1 MGGAR
6 FVEFNCKSGRT
17 NYMKKHHLCLISVAV
32 LTAGCTS
39 YRHPEP
45 VQAKDALRHAM
56 TEQSKAGALTSVPKS
71 VQSELLQLNRPPQA
85 ISMPEPRLRIAAHD
99 VDAVEFFGSLFKGS
113 RYSVAVH
120 PGVAGQISVELKDV
134 TLTEVLAVV
143 GDMYGFDVQRKGNVF
158 HVYPAGL
165 RTETIPVNYLM
176 MSRRGLSRTSV
187 STGGVAS
194 NDSNSSNNNNFDNA
208 NGSTNNNT
216 SNRSSNGGSGSDGNG
231 TRIETDTNSDYWTDL
246 RDTLQILVGS
256 GDGRAVITSPQA
268 GLVTV
273 RAYPKELKAVRE
285 FLSQS
290 ESHLKRQV
298 VLEARIL
305 EVALSE
311 GYEQGV
317 DWSGLTASWDGNKG
331 IPTVAQPIL
340 TAPGSDPAYKLL
352 NGAGSLGTSLVGATN
367 PIFKA
372 IGGGAGF
379 TITDGNFNVA
389 VNLLKTQGDVNTLS
403 SPRVTAT
410 NNQKAV
416 IKVGT
421 DEYYVTNASTTITTT
436 PTGTDKTPNVEL
448 TPFFS
453 GIALDV
459 TPQIDEDGKVLL
471 HIHPSVI
478 DTEEQNKVIDMGTTG
493 GKLQLP
499 LAKSSIRE
507 SDTVVQANNG
517 DIIVIGGLMKTD
529 KQEIVSKVPLLGDIP
544 WVGEAFTNRRE
555 STKKVELVIL
565 LKPTVVEKDTWQNEL
580 QRSSEL
586 LDKWYPPKG

>member
-1 MGGAR
+1 
-6 FVEFNCKSGRT
+6 
-17 NYMKKHHLCLISVAV
+17 MKKHPFCLLPLALAV
-32 LTAGCTS
+32 AGCTT

-45 VQAKDALRHAM
+45 VQAKDALKQAM
-56 TEQSKAGALTSVPKS
+56 SEQSPTAPLTSLPPS
-71 VQSELLQLNRPPQA
+71 VQSELLQLNRPQQPMT
-85 ISMPEPRLRIAAHD
+85 IPEKRMRIAAHD

-120 PGVAGQISVELKDV
+120 PGVAGVISVELKDV
-134 TLTEVLAVV
+134 TLQEALATV

-176 MSRRGLSRTSV
+176 MARRGLSRTSV
-187 STGGVAS
+187 STGGVTA
-194 NDSNSSNNNNFDNA
+194 NDNNNGNNNNFDNGLNNSGNNNSQGNTA
-208 NGSTNNNT
+208 NGDNNT
-216 SNRSSNGGSGSDGNG
+216 NSNG
-231 TRIETDTNSDYWTDL
+231 TRIETDSNNDYWTDL
-246 RDTLQILVGS
+246 RDALQTLIGT
-256 GDGRAVITSPQA
+256 GEGRAVITSPQA

-285 FLSQS
+285 FLDQS
-290 ESHLKRQV
+290 GEHLKRQV

-305 EVALSE
+305 EVSLNE

-317 DWSGLTASWDGNKG
+317 DWSGLSASWDGGKG
-331 IPTVAQPIL
+331 IT
-340 TAPGSDPAYKLL
+340 G
-352 NGAGSLGTSLVGATN
+352 GGSLMDS
-367 PIFKA
+367 PIASTPNQIFRA
-372 IGGGAGF
+372 LGGGAGF
-379 TITDGNFNVA
+379 TISDGNFNVA
-389 VNLLKTQGDVNTLS
+389 VSLLKTQGDVNTLS

-421 DEYYVTNASTTITTT
+421 DEYFVTNASTTTTT
-436 PTGTDKTPNVEL
+436 SGTSAPIVTPNVEL

-459 TPQIDEDGKVLL
+459 TPQIDEQGKVLL

-478 DTEEQNKVIDMGTTG
+478 DTEEQSKTISVGTADP
-493 GKLQLP
+493 LVLP

-529 KQEIVSKVPLLGDIP
+529 RQEIVSKVPLLGDIP

-555 STKKVELVIL
+555 SNRKVELVIL
-565 LKPTVVEKDTWQNEL
+565 LKPTVVEKDTWQKEL

>member
-1 MGGAR
+1 
-6 FVEFNCKSGRT
+6 
-17 NYMKKHHLCLISVAV
+17 MKKHRLCLITVAMMA
-32 LTAGCTS
+32 AGCTT
-39 YRHPEP
+39 YQHPEP
-45 VQAKDALRHAM
+45 TQAKDALKQAM
-56 TEQSKAGALTSVPKS
+56 NDQQKQAAPLTALPKS
-71 VQSELLQLNRPPQA
+71 VQSELLQLNRPQMPVG
-85 ISMPEPRLRIAAHD
+85 MPEKRLRIAAHD
-99 VDAVEFFGSLFKGS
+99 VEAEEFFGSLFKGS

-120 PGVAGQISVELKDV
+120 PGVAGLVSVELKDV
-134 TLTEVLAVV
+134 TLPEVLAVV

-158 HVYPAGL
+158 HIYPAGL

-187 STGGVAS
+187 STGGVTA
-194 NDSNSSNNNNFDNA
+194 NDSNNDSNGSFDNSSNNN
-208 NGSTNNNT
+208 STNN
-216 SNRSSNGGSGSDGNG
+216 SSSNNSSGDSSNG

-246 RDTLQILVGS
+246 RDSLQTLIGS

-268 GLVTV
+268 GLVTI

-285 FLSQS
+285 FLNQS

-298 VLEARIL
+298 VLEARII
-305 EVALSE
+305 EVALNE

-317 DWSGLTASWDGNKG
+317 DWSGLSASWDGNKG
-331 IPTVAQPIL
+331 ITGGGSADTSQLPTTPNQ
-340 TAPGSDPAYKLL
+340 
-352 NGAGSLGTSLVGATN
+352 
-367 PIFKA
+367 IFSA
-372 IGGGAGF
+372 LGGGAGF
-379 TITDGNFNVA
+379 KISDGNFNVA
-389 VNLLKTQGDVNTLS
+389 VNLLKTQGEVNTLS

-421 DEYYVTNASTTITTT
+421 DEYFVTNASTTTVTS
-436 PTGTDKTPNVEL
+436 TGTAEPIVTPNVEL

-459 TPQIDEDGKVLL
+459 TPQIDEEGRVLL

-478 DTEEQNKVIDMGTTG
+478 DTEEQKKIINVGTA
-493 GKLQLP
+493 KPLELP

-555 STKKVELVIL
+555 STKKVELVIM

-586 LDKWYPPKG
+586 LDKWYPAKG

>member
-1 MGGAR
+1 
-6 FVEFNCKSGRT
+6 
-17 NYMKKHHLCLISVAV
+17 MKKHRLCLITVAMMA
-32 LTAGCTS
+32 AGCTT
-39 YRHPEP
+39 YQHPEP
-45 VQAKDALRHAM
+45 TQAKDALKQAM
-56 TEQSKAGALTSVPKS
+56 NDQQKQAAPLTALPKS
-71 VQSELLQLNRPPQA
+71 VQSELLQLNRPQMPVG
-85 ISMPEPRLRIAAHD
+85 MPEKRLRIAAHD
-99 VDAVEFFGSLFKGS
+99 VEAVEFFGSLFKGS

-120 PGVAGQISVELKDV
+120 PGVAGLVSVELKDV
-134 TLTEVLAVV
+134 TLPEVLAVV

-158 HVYPAGL
+158 HIYPAGL

-187 STGGVAS
+187 STGGVTSSENNS
-194 NDSNSSNNNNFDNA
+194 NNSGLNSNSNTEISSSQNGTGISSNSN
-208 NGSTNNNT
+208 TQTT
-216 SNRSSNGGSGSDGNG
+216 SNG
-231 TRIETDTNSDYWTDL
+231 TQIETDTNSDYWTDL
-246 RDTLQILVGS
+246 RDTLQTLIGN

-268 GLVTV
+268 GLVTI

-285 FLSQS
+285 FLTQS

-298 VLEARIL
+298 VLEARIM

-331 IPTVAQPIL
+331 IPKVAQPDL
-340 TAPGSDPAYKLL
+340 MAPNIPESQQTYNLL
-352 NGAGSLGTSLVGATN
+352 KGGGSLGESLVGAVN
-367 PIFKA
+367 PIFNA

-421 DEYYVTNASTTITTT
+421 DEYFVTNATTTITSTT
-436 PTGTDKTPNVEL
+436 TGTERTPNVEL

-459 TPQIDEDGKVLL
+459 TPQIDEEGKVLL

-478 DTEEQNKVIDMGTTG
+478 DTEEQNKTIDLGTTG
-493 GKLQLP
+493 GKMTLP

-555 STKKVELVIL
+555 STKKVELVIM

>member
-1 MGGAR
+1 
-6 FVEFNCKSGRT
+6 
-17 NYMKKHHLCLISVAV
+17 MKKNHLCLISVAV
-32 LTAGCTS
+32 LAAGCTS

-45 VQAKDALRHAM
+45 VQAKDALKHAM
-56 TEQSKAGALTSVPKS
+56 TEQNKVGALATVPKS
-71 VQSELLQLNRPPQA
+71 VQSELLQMNRPPQA
-85 ISMPEPRLRIAAHD
+85 ISMPEQRLRIAAHD
-99 VDAVEFFGSLFKGS
+99 VEAVEFFGSLFKGS

-120 PGVAGQISVELKDV
+120 PGVGGLVSVELKDV
-134 TLTEVLAVV
+134 TLPEVLAVV

-187 STGGVAS
+187 STGGVTANDNNS
-194 NDSNSSNNNNFDNA
+194 NNSSVDNA
-208 NGSTNNNT
+208 NGNSSGSNN
-216 SNRSSNGGSGSDGNG
+216 SSNGSSGSNSSNG

-246 RDTLQILVGS
+246 RTSLEMLIGS

-268 GLVTV
+268 GLVTI

-290 ESHLKRQV
+290 ETHLKRQV

-305 EVALSE
+305 EVALNE

-317 DWSGLTASWDGNKG
+317 DWSGLSASWDGNKG
-331 IPTVAQPIL
+331 ITGGSSLSPTQLPTTPNQIF
-340 TAPGSDPAYKLL
+340 TAL
-352 NGAGSLGTSLVGATN
+352 
-367 PIFKA
+367 
-372 IGGGAGF
+372 GGGAGF
-379 TITDGNFNVA
+379 KISDGNFNVA

-421 DEYYVTNASTTITTT
+421 DEYFVTKASTTITSNSS
-436 PTGTDKTPNVEL
+436 GVSDRTPNVEL

-453 GIALDV
+453 GISLDV
-459 TPQIDEDGKVLL
+459 TPQIDEEGKVLL

-478 DTEEQNKVIDMGTTG
+478 DTEEQNKVIDMGTSG
-493 GKLQLP
+493 GRLELP

-544 WVGEAFTNRRE
+544 WIGEAFTNRRE

-580 QRSSEL
+580 KRSADL

>member
-1 MGGAR
+1 
-6 FVEFNCKSGRT
+6 
-17 NYMKKHHLCLISVAV
+17 MKKHHFCLLPLALAV
-32 LTAGCTS
+32 AGCTT

-45 VQAKDALRHAM
+45 VQAKDALKQAM
-56 TEQSKAGALTSVPKS
+56 SEQSPTAPLTSLPPS
-71 VQSELLQLNRPPQA
+71 VQSELLQLNRPQQPMT
-85 ISMPEPRLRIAAHD
+85 IPEKRMRIAAHD

-120 PGVAGQISVELKDV
+120 PGVAGVISVELKDV
-134 TLTEVLAVV
+134 TLQEALATV

-176 MSRRGLSRTSV
+176 MARRGLSRTSV
-187 STGGVAS
+187 STGGVTA
-194 NDSNSSNNNNFDNA
+194 NDNNNGNNNNFDNGL
-208 NGSTNNNT
+208 NNSGNNNSQGNT
-216 SNRSSNGGSGSDGNG
+216 ASGDNNTNSNG
-231 TRIETDTNSDYWTDL
+231 TRIETDSNNDYWTDL
-246 RDTLQILVGS
+246 RDALQTLIGT
-256 GDGRAVITSPQA
+256 GEGRAVITSPQA

-285 FLSQS
+285 FLDQS
-290 ESHLKRQV
+290 GEHLKRQV

-305 EVALSE
+305 EVSLNE

-317 DWSGLTASWDGNKG
+317 DWSGLSASWDGGKG
-331 IPTVAQPIL
+331 IT
-340 TAPGSDPAYKLL
+340 G
-352 NGAGSLGTSLVGATN
+352 GGSLMDS
-367 PIFKA
+367 PIASTPNQIFRA
-372 IGGGAGF
+372 LGGGASF
-379 TITDGNFNVA
+379 TISDGNFNVA
-389 VNLLKTQGDVNTLS
+389 VSLLKTQGDVNTLS

-421 DEYYVTNASTTITTT
+421 DEYFVTNASTTTTT
-436 PTGTDKTPNVEL
+436 SGTSAPIVTPNVEL

-459 TPQIDEDGKVLL
+459 TPQIDEQGKVLL

-478 DTEEQNKVIDMGTTG
+478 DTEEQSKTINVGTADP
-493 GKLQLP
+493 LVLP

-529 KQEIVSKVPLLGDIP
+529 RQEIVSKVPLLGDIP

-555 STKKVELVIL
+555 SNRKVELVIL
-565 LKPTVVEKDTWQNEL
+565 LKPTVVEKDTWQKEL

>member
-1 MGGAR
+1 
-6 FVEFNCKSGRT
+6 
-17 NYMKKHHLCLISVAV
+17 MKKHRLCLITVAMMA
-32 LTAGCTS
+32 AGCTT
-39 YRHPEP
+39 YQHPEP
-45 VQAKDALRHAM
+45 TQAKDALKQAM
-56 TEQSKAGALTSVPKS
+56 NEQQKQAAPLTALPKS
-71 VQSELLQLNRPPQA
+71 VQSELLQLNRPQ
-85 ISMPEPRLRIAAHD
+85 MPVGTPEKRLRIAAHD
-99 VDAVEFFGSLFKGS
+99 VEAVEFFGSLFKGS

-120 PGVAGQISVELKDV
+120 PGVAGLVSVELKDV
-134 TLTEVLAVV
+134 TLPEVLAVV

-158 HVYPAGL
+158 HIYPAGL

-187 STGGVAS
+187 STGGVTA
-194 NDSNSSNNNNFDNA
+194 NDSNNSSDSSFDSASNNNS
-208 NGSTNNNT
+208 GSNSST
-216 SNRSSNGGSGSDGNG
+216 SSNSSGDNNNG

-246 RDTLQILVGS
+246 RDSLQTLIGT

-268 GLVTV
+268 GLVTI

-285 FLSQS
+285 FLTQS

-298 VLEARIL
+298 VLEARII
-305 EVALSE
+305 EVALNE

-317 DWSGLTASWDGNKG
+317 DWSGLSASWDGNKG
-331 IPTVAQPIL
+331 ITGGQ
-340 TAPGSDPAYKLL
+340 
-352 NGAGSLGTSLVGATN
+352 SLANTQLPSTPN
-367 PIFKA
+367 QIFSA
-372 IGGGAGF
+372 LGGGAGF
-379 TITDGNFNVA
+379 KISDGNFNVA

-436 PTGTDKTPNVEL
+436 STGTDKTPNVEL

-459 TPQIDEDGKVLL
+459 TPQIDEEGKVLL

-478 DTEEQNKVIDMGTTG
+478 DTEEQNKVIDMGTSG

-555 STKKVELVIL
+555 STKKVELVIM

-586 LDKWYPPKG
+586 LDKWYPAKG

>member
-1 MGGAR
+1 
-6 FVEFNCKSGRT
+6 
-17 NYMKKHHLCLISVAV
+17 MKKHHLCLISAAV

-56 TEQSKAGALTSVPKS
+56 TEQNNGGALTSVPKS

-194 NDSNSSNNNNFDNA
+194 NDNNSSNNNNFDNA
-208 NGSTNNNT
+208 NNSTNNST
-216 SNRSSNGGSGSDGNG
+216 SNRSSNGNSNSDSNG
-231 TRIETDTNSDYWTDL
+231 TRIETDTSSDYWTDL
-246 RDTLQILVGS
+246 RDTLQTLIGS

-268 GLVTV
+268 GLVTI

-285 FLSQS
+285 FLNQS

-305 EVALSE
+305 EVALNE

-317 DWSGLTASWDGNKG
+317 DWSGLSASWDGNKG
-331 IPTVAQPIL
+331 IT
-340 TAPGSDPAYKLL
+340 G
-352 NGAGSLGTSLVGATN
+352 GGSLTPSTIANTPN
-367 PIFKA
+367 QIFSA
-372 IGGGAGF
+372 LGGGAGF
-379 TITDGNFNVA
+379 KISDGNFNVA

-421 DEYYVTNASTTITTT
+421 DEYFVTNASTTTTT
-436 PTGTDKTPNVEL
+436 SGTSAPIVTPNVEL

-459 TPQIDEDGKVLL
+459 TPQIDEEGKVLL

-478 DTEEQNKVIDMGTTG
+478 DTEEQKKTIDVGTADP
-493 GKLQLP
+493 LILP

>member
-1 MGGAR
+1 
-6 FVEFNCKSGRT
+6 
-17 NYMKKHHLCLISVAV
+17 MKKHHFCLLPLALAVA
-32 LTAGCTS
+32 ACTS
-39 YRHPEP
+39 YQHPEP
-45 VQAKDALRHAM
+45 VQAKDALKQAM
-56 TEQSKAGALTSVPKS
+56 NEQTPTAPLTTLPPS
-71 VQSELLQLNRPPQA
+71 VQSELLQLNRPQQPLA
-85 ISMPEPRLRIAAHD
+85 VPEKRLRIAAHD

-120 PGVAGQISVELKDV
+120 PGVAGAISVELKDV
-134 TLTEVLAVV
+134 TLQEALATV

-176 MSRRGLSRTSV
+176 MARRGLSRTSV
-187 STGGVAS
+187 STGGVTA
-194 NDSNSSNNNNFDNA
+194 NDNNNNGNNNFDSS
-208 NGSTNNNT
+208 GNNNGG
-216 SNRSSNGGSGSDGNG
+216 NNNLGSSNGDNGNGNNSNG
-231 TRIETDTNSDYWTDL
+231 TRIETDSNNDYWTDL
-246 RDTLQILVGS
+246 RDALQTLIGT
-256 GDGRAVITSPQA
+256 GEGRAVITSPQA

-285 FLSQS
+285 FLDQS
-290 ESHLKRQV
+290 GEHLKRQV

-305 EVALSE
+305 EVSLNE

-317 DWSGLTASWDGNKG
+317 DWSGLSASWDGGKG
-331 IPTVAQPIL
+331 IT
-340 TAPGSDPAYKLL
+340 G
-352 NGAGSLGTSLVGATN
+352 GGSLLDS
-367 PIFKA
+367 PIASTPNQIFRA
-372 IGGGAGF
+372 LGGGAGF
-379 TITDGNFNVA
+379 TISDGNFNVA
-389 VNLLKTQGDVNTLS
+389 VSLLKTQGDVNTLS

-421 DEYYVTNASTTITTT
+421 DEYFVTNASTTTTT
-436 PTGTDKTPNVEL
+436 SGNSAPIVTPNVEL

-459 TPQIDEDGKVLL
+459 TPQIDEAGRVLL

-478 DTEEQNKVIDMGTTG
+478 DTEEQNKTINVGTADP
-493 GKLQLP
+493 LVLP
-499 LAKSSIRE
+499 LAKSAIRE

-565 LKPTVVEKDTWQNEL
+565 LKPTVVEKDTWQQEL

>member
-1 MGGAR
+1 
-6 FVEFNCKSGRT
+6 
-17 NYMKKHHLCLISVAV
+17 MKKHRLCLISVAMMA
-32 LTAGCTS
+32 AGCTT
-39 YRHPEP
+39 YQHPEP
-45 VQAKDALRHAM
+45 TQAKDALKQAM
-56 TEQSKAGALTSVPKS
+56 NDQQKQAAPLTALPKS
-71 VQSELLQLNRPPQA
+71 VQSELLQLNRPQMPVG
-85 ISMPEPRLRIAAHD
+85 MPEKRLRIAAHD
-99 VDAVEFFGSLFKGS
+99 VEAVEFFGSLFKGS

-120 PGVAGQISVELKDV
+120 PGVAGLVSVELKDV
-134 TLTEVLAVV
+134 TLPEVLAVV

-158 HVYPAGL
+158 HIYPAGL

-187 STGGVAS
+187 STGGVTA
-194 NDSNSSNNNNFDNA
+194 NDSNNDSNGSFDNSSNNN
-208 NGSTNNNT
+208 STNN
-216 SNRSSNGGSGSDGNG
+216 SSSNNSSGDSSNG

-246 RDTLQILVGS
+246 RDSLQTLIGS

-268 GLVTV
+268 GLVTI

-285 FLSQS
+285 FLNQS

-298 VLEARIL
+298 VLEARII
-305 EVALSE
+305 EVALNE

-317 DWSGLTASWDGNKG
+317 DWSGLSASWDGGKG
-331 IPTVAQPIL
+331 IT
-340 TAPGSDPAYKLL
+340 G
-352 NGAGSLGTSLVGATN
+352 GGSLADTQLPTTPN
-367 PIFKA
+367 QIFSA
-372 IGGGAGF
+372 LGGGAGF
-379 TITDGNFNVA
+379 KISDGNFNVA

-421 DEYYVTNASTTITTT
+421 DEYFVTNASTTTVTS
-436 PTGTDKTPNVEL
+436 TGTAEPIVTPNVEL

-459 TPQIDEDGKVLL
+459 TPQIDEEGRVLL

-478 DTEEQNKVIDMGTTG
+478 DTEEQKKIINVGTA
-493 GKLQLP
+493 KPLELP

-555 STKKVELVIL
+555 STKKVELVIM

-586 LDKWYPPKG
+586 LDKWYPAKG

>member
-1 MGGAR
+1 
-6 FVEFNCKSGRT
+6 
-17 NYMKKHHLCLISVAV
+17 MKKHHLCLISAAV

-56 TEQSKAGALTSVPKS
+56 TEQNKGGALTSVPKS

-194 NDSNSSNNNNFDNA
+194 NDNNSSNNNNFDNS
-208 NGSTNNNT
+208 NNTNNST
-216 SNRSSNGGSGSDGNG
+216 SNRSSNGSSNSDSNG
-231 TRIETDTNSDYWTDL
+231 TRIETDTSSDYWTDL
-246 RDTLQILVGS
+246 RDTLQTLIGS

-268 GLVTV
+268 GLVTI

-285 FLSQS
+285 FLNQS

-305 EVALSE
+305 EVSLNE

-317 DWSGLTASWDGNKG
+317 DWSGLSASWDGNKG
-331 IPTVAQPIL
+331 IT
-340 TAPGSDPAYKLL
+340 G
-352 NGAGSLGTSLVGATN
+352 GGSLTPSTIANTPN
-367 PIFKA
+367 QIFSA
-372 IGGGAGF
+372 LGGGAGF
-379 TITDGNFNVA
+379 KISDGNFNVA

-421 DEYYVTNASTTITTT
+421 DEYFVTNASTTTTT
-436 PTGTDKTPNVEL
+436 SGTSAPIVTPNVEL

-459 TPQIDEDGKVLL
+459 TPQIDEEGKVLL

-478 DTEEQNKVIDMGTTG
+478 DTEEQKKTIDVGTADP
-493 GKLQLP
+493 LILP

>member
-1 MGGAR
+1 
-6 FVEFNCKSGRT
+6 
-17 NYMKKHHLCLISVAV
+17 MKKHHLCLISAAV

-56 TEQSKAGALTSVPKS
+56 TEQNKGGALTSVPKS

-194 NDSNSSNNNNFDNA
+194 NDNNSSNNNNFDNA
-208 NGSTNNNT
+208 NNNTNNST
-216 SNRSSNGGSGSDGNG
+216 SNRSSNGNSNSDSNG

-246 RDTLQILVGS
+246 RDTLQTLIGS

-268 GLVTV
+268 GLVTI

-285 FLSQS
+285 FLNQS

-305 EVALSE
+305 EVSLNE

-317 DWSGLTASWDGNKG
+317 DWSGLSASWDGNKG
-331 IPTVAQPIL
+331 IT
-340 TAPGSDPAYKLL
+340 G
-352 NGAGSLGTSLVGATN
+352 GGSLTPSTIANTPN
-367 PIFKA
+367 QIFSA
-372 IGGGAGF
+372 LGGGAGF
-379 TITDGNFNVA
+379 KISDGNFNVA

-421 DEYYVTNASTTITTT
+421 DEYFVTNASTTTTT
-436 PTGTDKTPNVEL
+436 SGTSAPIVTPNVEL

-459 TPQIDEDGKVLL
+459 TPQIDEEGKVLL

-478 DTEEQNKVIDMGTTG
+478 DTEEQKKTIDVGTADP
-493 GKLQLP
+493 LILP

-586 LDKWYPPKG
+586 LDKWYPPNG

>member
-1 MGGAR
+1 
-6 FVEFNCKSGRT
+6 
-17 NYMKKHHLCLISVAV
+17 MKKHHLCLISAAV

-56 TEQSKAGALTSVPKS
+56 TEQNKGGALTSVPKS

-194 NDSNSSNNNNFDNA
+194 NDNNSSNNNNFDNS
-208 NGSTNNNT
+208 NNTNNST
-216 SNRSSNGGSGSDGNG
+216 SNRSSNGSSNSDSNG
-231 TRIETDTNSDYWTDL
+231 TRIETDTSSDYWTDL
-246 RDTLQILVGS
+246 RDTLQTLIGS

-268 GLVTV
+268 GLVTI

-285 FLSQS
+285 FLNQS

-305 EVALSE
+305 EVALNE

-317 DWSGLTASWDGNKG
+317 DWSGLSASWDGNKG
-331 IPTVAQPIL
+331 IT
-340 TAPGSDPAYKLL
+340 G
-352 NGAGSLGTSLVGATN
+352 GGSLTPSTIANTPN
-367 PIFKA
+367 QIFSA
-372 IGGGAGF
+372 LGGGAGF
-379 TITDGNFNVA
+379 KISDGNFNVA

-421 DEYYVTNASTTITTT
+421 DEYFVTNASTTTTT
-436 PTGTDKTPNVEL
+436 SGTSAPIVTPNVEL

-459 TPQIDEDGKVLL
+459 TPQIDEEGKVLL

-478 DTEEQNKVIDMGTTG
+478 DTEEQKKTIDVGTADP
-493 GKLQLP
+493 LILP

>member
-1 MGGAR
+1 
-6 FVEFNCKSGRT
+6 
-17 NYMKKHHLCLISVAV
+17 MKKHPFCLLPLALAV
-32 LTAGCTS
+32 AGCTT
-39 YRHPEP
+39 YRPPEP
-45 VQAKDALRHAM
+45 VQAKDALKQAM
-56 TEQSKAGALTSVPKS
+56 SEQSPTAPLTSLPPS
-71 VQSELLQLNRPPQA
+71 VQSELLQLNRPQQPMT
-85 ISMPEPRLRIAAHD
+85 IPEKRMRIAAHD

-120 PGVAGQISVELKDV
+120 PGVAGVISVELKDV
-134 TLTEVLAVV
+134 TLQEALATV

-176 MSRRGLSRTSV
+176 MARRGLSRTSV
-187 STGGVAS
+187 STGGVTA
-194 NDSNSSNNNNFDNA
+194 NDNNNGNNNNFDNGL
-208 NGSTNNNT
+208 NNSGNNNSQGNT
-216 SNRSSNGGSGSDGNG
+216 ASGDNNTNSNG
-231 TRIETDTNSDYWTDL
+231 TRIETDSNNDYWTDL
-246 RDTLQILVGS
+246 RDALQTLIGT
-256 GDGRAVITSPQA
+256 GEGRAVITSPQA

-285 FLSQS
+285 FLDQS
-290 ESHLKRQV
+290 GEHLKRQV

-305 EVALSE
+305 EVSLNE

-317 DWSGLTASWDGNKG
+317 DWSGLSASWDGGKG
-331 IPTVAQPIL
+331 IT
-340 TAPGSDPAYKLL
+340 G
-352 NGAGSLGTSLVGATN
+352 GGSLMDS
-367 PIFKA
+367 PIASTPNQIFRA
-372 IGGGAGF
+372 LGGGAGF
-379 TITDGNFNVA
+379 TISDGNFNVA
-389 VNLLKTQGDVNTLS
+389 VSLLKTQGDVNTPS

-421 DEYYVTNASTTITTT
+421 DEYFVTNASTTTTT
-436 PTGTDKTPNVEL
+436 SGTSAPIVTPNVEL

-459 TPQIDEDGKVLL
+459 TPQIDEQGKVLL

-478 DTEEQNKVIDMGTTG
+478 DTEEQSKTINVGTADP
-493 GKLQLP
+493 LVLP

-529 KQEIVSKVPLLGDIP
+529 RQEIVSKVPLLGDIP

-555 STKKVELVIL
+555 SNRKVELVIL
-565 LKPTVVEKDTWQNEL
+565 LKPTVVEKDTWQKEL

>member
-1 MGGAR
+1 
-6 FVEFNCKSGRT
+6 
-17 NYMKKHHLCLISVAV
+17 MKKHRLCLITVAMMA
-32 LTAGCTS
+32 AGCTT
-39 YRHPEP
+39 YQHPEP
-45 VQAKDALRHAM
+45 TQAKDALKQAM
-56 TEQSKAGALTSVPKS
+56 NEQQKQAAPLTALPKS
-71 VQSELLQLNRPPQA
+71 VQSELLQLNRPQMPVG
-85 ISMPEPRLRIAAHD
+85 MPEKRLRIAAHD
-99 VDAVEFFGSLFKGS
+99 VEAVEFFGSLFKGS

-120 PGVAGQISVELKDV
+120 PGVAGLVSVELKDV
-134 TLTEVLAVV
+134 TLPEVLAVV

-158 HVYPAGL
+158 HIYPAGL

-187 STGGVAS
+187 STGGVTA
-194 NDSNSSNNNNFDNA
+194 NDSNNSSDSSFDSVSNNN
-208 NGSTNNNT
+208 STNNSSGN
-216 SNRSSNGGSGSDGNG
+216 NSNGNSSNG

-246 RDTLQILVGS
+246 RDSLQTLIGT

-268 GLVTV
+268 GLVTI

-285 FLSQS
+285 FLNQS
-290 ESHLKRQV
+290 DSHLKRQV
-298 VLEARIL
+298 VLEARII
-305 EVALSE
+305 EVSLNE

-317 DWSGLTASWDGNKG
+317 DWSGLSASWDGNKG
-331 IPTVAQPIL
+331 IT
-340 TAPGSDPAYKLL
+340 G
-352 NGAGSLGTSLVGATN
+352 GGSLANTQLPTTPN
-367 PIFKA
+367 QIFTA
-372 IGGGAGF
+372 LGGGAGF
-379 TITDGNFNVA
+379 KVSDGNFNVA

-421 DEYYVTNASTTITTT
+421 DEYFVTNASTTTVSTTSGDRT
-436 PTGTDKTPNVEL
+436 TPNVEL

-453 GIALDV
+453 GISLDV
-459 TPQIDEDGKVLL
+459 TPQIDEEGKVLL

-478 DTEEQNKVIDMGTTG
+478 DTEEQTKTIKVTDSDT
-493 GKLQLP
+493 LVLP

-555 STKKVELVIL
+555 STKKVELVIM

-586 LDKWYPPKG
+586 LDKWYPAKG

>member
-1 MGGAR
+1 
-6 FVEFNCKSGRT
+6 
-17 NYMKKHHLCLISVAV
+17 MKKHHLCLISAAV

-56 TEQSKAGALTSVPKS
+56 TEQNKGGALTSVPKS

-85 ISMPEPRLRIAAHD
+85 ISMPEARLRIAAHD

-187 STGGVAS
+187 STGGVTA
-194 NDSNSSNNNNFDNA
+194 NDNNGNSNSFDNA
-208 NGSTNNNT
+208 NNSTNNNST
-216 SNRSSNGGSGSDGNG
+216 SNRSSNGSSNSDSNG

-246 RDTLQILVGS
+246 RDTLQTLIGS

-268 GLVTV
+268 GLVTI

-285 FLSQS
+285 FLNQS

-305 EVALSE
+305 EVALNE

-317 DWSGLTASWDGNKG
+317 DWSGLSASWDGNKG
-331 IPTVAQPIL
+331 ITGGGSAAPSQLPTTPNQ
-340 TAPGSDPAYKLL
+340 
-352 NGAGSLGTSLVGATN
+352 
-367 PIFKA
+367 IFSA
-372 IGGGAGF
+372 LGGGAGF
-379 TITDGNFNVA
+379 KISDGNFNVA

-421 DEYYVTNASTTITTT
+421 DEYFVTNASTTITTNSS
-436 PTGTDKTPNVEL
+436 GVSDKTPNVEL

-459 TPQIDEDGKVLL
+459 TPQIDEEGKVLL

-478 DTEEQNKVIDMGTTG
+478 DTEEQQKTIDMGTSG
-493 GKLQLP
+493 GTLQLP

>member
-6 FVEFNCKSGRT
+6 FVEFNCKSGCT
-17 NYMKKHHLCLISVAV
+17 YYMKKHYLCLISAAV

-56 TEQSKAGALTSVPKS
+56 TEQNKGGALTSVPKS
-71 VQSELLQLNRPPQA
+71 VQSELLQLNRPPQV

-194 NDSNSSNNNNFDNA
+194 NENNSSNNNNFDNA
-208 NGSTNNNT
+208 NNNTNNST
-216 SNRSSNGGSGSDGNG
+216 SNRSSNGNSNSDSNG

-246 RDTLQILVGS
+246 RDTLQTLIGS

-268 GLVTV
+268 GLVTI

-285 FLSQS
+285 FLNQS

-305 EVALSE
+305 EVSLNE

-317 DWSGLTASWDGNKG
+317 DWSGLSASWDGNKG
-331 IPTVAQPIL
+331 IT
-340 TAPGSDPAYKLL
+340 G
-352 NGAGSLGTSLVGATN
+352 GGSLTPSTIANTPN
-367 PIFKA
+367 QIFSA
-372 IGGGAGF
+372 LGGGAGF
-379 TITDGNFNVA
+379 KISDGNFNVA

-421 DEYYVTNASTTITTT
+421 DEYFVTNASTTTTT
-436 PTGTDKTPNVEL
+436 SGTSAPIVTPNVEL

-459 TPQIDEDGKVLL
+459 TPQIDEEGKVLL

-478 DTEEQNKVIDMGTTG
+478 DTEEQKKTIDVGTADP
-493 GKLQLP
+493 LILP

>member
-1 MGGAR
+1 
-6 FVEFNCKSGRT
+6 
-17 NYMKKHHLCLISVAV
+17 MKKHRLCLITVAMMA
-32 LTAGCTS
+32 AGCTT
-39 YRHPEP
+39 YQHPEP
-45 VQAKDALRHAM
+45 TQAKDALKQAM
-56 TEQSKAGALTSVPKS
+56 NEQQKQAAPLTALPKS
-71 VQSELLQLNRPPQA
+71 VQSELLQLNRPQMPVG
-85 ISMPEPRLRIAAHD
+85 MPEKRLRIAAHD
-99 VDAVEFFGSLFKGS
+99 VEAVEFFGSLFKGS

-120 PGVAGQISVELKDV
+120 PGVAGLVSVELKDV
-134 TLTEVLAVV
+134 TLPEVLAVV

-158 HVYPAGL
+158 HIYPAGL

-187 STGGVAS
+187 STGGVTA
-194 NDSNSSNNNNFDNA
+194 NDSNNSSDSSFDSASNNNS
-208 NGSTNNNT
+208 GSNSST
-216 SNRSSNGGSGSDGNG
+216 SNNSSGDNNNG

-246 RDTLQILVGS
+246 RDSLQTLIGT

-268 GLVTV
+268 GLVTI

-285 FLSQS
+285 FLTQS

-298 VLEARIL
+298 VLEARII
-305 EVALSE
+305 EVALNE

-317 DWSGLTASWDGNKG
+317 DWSGLSASWDGNKG
-331 IPTVAQPIL
+331 IT
-340 TAPGSDPAYKLL
+340 G
-352 NGAGSLGTSLVGATN
+352 GGSLANTQLPTTPN
-367 PIFKA
+367 QIFTA
-372 IGGGAGF
+372 LGGGAGF
-379 TITDGNFNVA
+379 KVSDGNFNVA

-436 PTGTDKTPNVEL
+436 STGTDKTPNVEL

-459 TPQIDEDGKVLL
+459 TPQIDEEGKVLL

-478 DTEEQNKVIDMGTTG
+478 DTEEQNKVIDMGTSG

-555 STKKVELVIL
+555 STKKVELVIM

-586 LDKWYPPKG
+586 LDKWYPAKG

>member
-1 MGGAR
+1 
-6 FVEFNCKSGRT
+6 
-17 NYMKKHHLCLISVAV
+17 MKKPPFCLLPLALAV
-32 LTAGCTS
+32 AGCTT

-45 VQAKDALRHAM
+45 VQAKDALKQAM
-56 TEQSKAGALTSVPKS
+56 SEQSPTAPLTSLPPS
-71 VQSELLQLNRPPQA
+71 VQSELLQLNRPQQPMT
-85 ISMPEPRLRIAAHD
+85 IPEKRMRIAAHD

-120 PGVAGQISVELKDV
+120 PGVAGVISVELKDV
-134 TLTEVLAVV
+134 TLQEALATV

-176 MSRRGLSRTSV
+176 MARRGLSRTSV
-187 STGGVAS
+187 STGGVTA
-194 NDSNSSNNNNFDNA
+194 NDNNNGNNNNFDNGLNNSGNNNSQGNTA
-208 NGSTNNNT
+208 NGDNNT
-216 SNRSSNGGSGSDGNG
+216 NSNG
-231 TRIETDTNSDYWTDL
+231 TRIETDSNNDYWTDL
-246 RDTLQILVGS
+246 RDALQTLIGT
-256 GDGRAVITSPQA
+256 GEGRAVITSPQA

-285 FLSQS
+285 FLDQS
-290 ESHLKRQV
+290 GEHLKRQV

-305 EVALSE
+305 EVSLNE

-317 DWSGLTASWDGNKG
+317 DWSGLSASWDGGKG
-331 IPTVAQPIL
+331 IT
-340 TAPGSDPAYKLL
+340 G
-352 NGAGSLGTSLVGATN
+352 GGSLLDS
-367 PIFKA
+367 PIASTPNQIFRA
-372 IGGGAGF
+372 LGGGAGF
-379 TITDGNFNVA
+379 TISDGNFNVA
-389 VNLLKTQGDVNTLS
+389 VSLLKTQGDVNTLS

-421 DEYYVTNASTTITTT
+421 DEYFVTNASTTTTT
-436 PTGTDKTPNVEL
+436 SGTSAPIVTPNVEL

-459 TPQIDEDGKVLL
+459 TPQIDEQGKVLL

-478 DTEEQNKVIDMGTTG
+478 DTEEQSKTINVGTADP
-493 GKLQLP
+493 LVLP

-529 KQEIVSKVPLLGDIP
+529 RQEIVSKVPLLGDIP

-555 STKKVELVIL
+555 SNRKVELVIL
-565 LKPTVVEKDTWQNEL
+565 LKPTVVEKDTWQKEL

>member
-6 FVEFNCKSGRT
+6 FVEFNCKSGCT
-17 NYMKKHHLCLISVAV
+17 YYMKKHHLCLISAAV

-56 TEQSKAGALTSVPKS
+56 TEQNKGGALTSVPKS

-194 NDSNSSNNNNFDNA
+194 NDNNSSNNNNFDNA
-208 NGSTNNNT
+208 NNSTNNNST
-216 SNRSSNGGSGSDGNG
+216 SNRSSNGNSNSDSNG

-246 RDTLQILVGS
+246 RDTLQTLIGS

-268 GLVTV
+268 GLVTI

-285 FLSQS
+285 FLNQS

-305 EVALSE
+305 EVALNE

-317 DWSGLTASWDGNKG
+317 DWSGLSASWDGNKG
-331 IPTVAQPIL
+331 ITGGGSAAPSQLPTTPNQ
-340 TAPGSDPAYKLL
+340 
-352 NGAGSLGTSLVGATN
+352 
-367 PIFKA
+367 IFSA
-372 IGGGAGF
+372 LGGGAGF
-379 TITDGNFNVA
+379 KISDGNFNVA

-421 DEYYVTNASTTITTT
+421 DEYFVTNASTTTTT
-436 PTGTDKTPNVEL
+436 SGTSAPIVTPNVEL

-459 TPQIDEDGKVLL
+459 TPQIDEEGKVLL

-478 DTEEQNKVIDMGTTG
+478 DTEEQKKTIDVGTADP
-493 GKLQLP
+493 LILP

>member
-1 MGGAR
+1 
-6 FVEFNCKSGRT
+6 
-17 NYMKKHHLCLISVAV
+17 MKKHRLCLITVAMMA
-32 LTAGCTS
+32 AGCTT
-39 YRHPEP
+39 YQHPEP
-45 VQAKDALRHAM
+45 TQAKDALKQAM
-56 TEQSKAGALTSVPKS
+56 NEQQKQAAPLTALPKS
-71 VQSELLQLNRPPQA
+71 VQSELLQLNRPQMPVG
-85 ISMPEPRLRIAAHD
+85 MPEKRLRIAAHD
-99 VDAVEFFGSLFKGS
+99 VEAVEFFGSLFKGS

-120 PGVAGQISVELKDV
+120 PGVAGLVSVELKDV
-134 TLTEVLAVV
+134 TLPEVLAVV

-158 HVYPAGL
+158 HIYPAGL

-187 STGGVAS
+187 STGGVTA
-194 NDSNSSNNNNFDNA
+194 NDSNNSSDSSFDSASNNNS
-208 NGSTNNNT
+208 GSNSST
-216 SNRSSNGGSGSDGNG
+216 SNNSSGDNNNG
-231 TRIETDTNSDYWTDL
+231 TRIETDTSSDYWTDL
-246 RDTLQILVGS
+246 SDSLQTLIGT

-268 GLVTV
+268 GLVTI

-285 FLSQS
+285 FLTQS

-298 VLEARIL
+298 VLEARII
-305 EVALSE
+305 EVALNE

-317 DWSGLTASWDGNKG
+317 DWSGLSASWDGNKG
-331 IPTVAQPIL
+331 IIGGKSLANTQLPSTPNQIF
-340 TAPGSDPAYKLL
+340 TAL
-352 NGAGSLGTSLVGATN
+352 
-367 PIFKA
+367 
-372 IGGGAGF
+372 GGGAGF
-379 TITDGNFNVA
+379 TISDGNFNVA

-436 PTGTDKTPNVEL
+436 STGTDKTPNVEL

-459 TPQIDEDGKVLL
+459 TPQIDEEGKVLL

-478 DTEEQNKVIDMGTTG
+478 DTEEQNKVIDMGTSG

-555 STKKVELVIL
+555 STKKVELVIM

-586 LDKWYPPKG
+586 LDKWYPAKG

>member
-1 MGGAR
+1 
-6 FVEFNCKSGRT
+6 
-17 NYMKKHHLCLISVAV
+17 MKTHRLCLIAVAMMA
-32 LTAGCTS
+32 AGCTT

-45 VQAKDALRHAM
+45 TQAKDALKQAM
-56 TEQSKAGALTSVPKS
+56 SEQQKQAAPLTTLPES
-71 VQSELLQLNRPPQA
+71 VQSELLQLNRPQTPVP
-85 ISMPEPRLRIAAHD
+85 MPEKRLRIAAHD
-99 VDAVEFFGSLFKGS
+99 VEAVEFFGSLFKGS

-120 PGVAGQISVELKDV
+120 PGVSGLVSVELKDV
-134 TLTEVLAVV
+134 TLQEVLAVV

-158 HVYPAGL
+158 HIYPAGL

-187 STGGVAS
+187 STGGVTS
-194 NDSNSSNNNNFDNA
+194 NDNNNSNNNSFDSANSNNTSTSNSS
-208 NGSTNNNT
+208 G
-216 SNRSSNGGSGSDGNG
+216 SNGNSDNSNG

-246 RDTLQILVGS
+246 RTSLEMLIGT

-268 GLVTV
+268 GLVTI

-285 FLSQS
+285 FLNQS

-317 DWSGLTASWDGNKG
+317 DWSGLTASWGGNKG

-340 TAPGSDPAYKLL
+340 TAPGSAPAYNLL
-352 NGAGSLGTSLVGATN
+352 NGAGSLGSSLVGAAN

-421 DEYYVTNASTTITTT
+421 DEYFVTNASTTITTNSS
-436 PTGTDKTPNVEL
+436 GVSDKTPNVEL

-459 TPQIDEDGKVLL
+459 TPQIDEEGKVLL

-493 GKLQLP
+493 GKLELP
-499 LAKSSIRE
+499 LARSSIRE

-565 LKPTVVEKDTWQNEL
+565 LKPTVVEKETWQNEL
-580 QRSSEL
+580 QRSADL

>member
-1 MGGAR
+1 
-6 FVEFNCKSGRT
+6 
-17 NYMKKHHLCLISVAV
+17 MKKNHLCLISVAV
-32 LTAGCTS
+32 LAAGCTS

-45 VQAKDALRHAM
+45 VQAKEALKHAM
-56 TEQSKAGALTSVPKS
+56 TEQNKVGALATVPKS
-71 VQSELLQLNRPPQA
+71 VQSELLQMNRPPQA
-85 ISMPEPRLRIAAHD
+85 ISMPEQRLRIAAHD
-99 VDAVEFFGSLFKGS
+99 VEAVEFFGSLFKGS

-120 PGVAGQISVELKDV
+120 PGVGGLVSVELKDV
-134 TLTEVLAVV
+134 TLPEVLAVV

-187 STGGVAS
+187 STGGVTANDNNS
-194 NDSNSSNNNNFDNA
+194 NNSSVDNA
-208 NGSTNNNT
+208 NGNSSGSNN
-216 SNRSSNGGSGSDGNG
+216 SSNGSSGSNSSNG

-246 RDTLQILVGS
+246 RTSLEMLIGS

-268 GLVTV
+268 GLVTI

-290 ESHLKRQV
+290 ETHLKRQV

-305 EVALSE
+305 EVALNE

-317 DWSGLTASWDGNKG
+317 DWSGLSASWDGNKG
-331 IPTVAQPIL
+331 ITGGSSLAPTQLPTTPNQIF
-340 TAPGSDPAYKLL
+340 TAL
-352 NGAGSLGTSLVGATN
+352 
-367 PIFKA
+367 
-372 IGGGAGF
+372 GGGAGF
-379 TITDGNFNVA
+379 KISDGNFNVA

-421 DEYYVTNASTTITTT
+421 DEYFVTKASTTITSNSS
-436 PTGTDKTPNVEL
+436 GVSDRTPNVEL

-453 GIALDV
+453 GISLDV
-459 TPQIDEDGKVLL
+459 TPQIDEEGKVLL

-478 DTEEQNKVIDMGTTG
+478 DTEEQNKVIDMGTSG
-493 GKLQLP
+493 GRLELP

-544 WVGEAFTNRRE
+544 WIGEAFTNRRE

-580 QRSSEL
+580 KRSADL

>member
-1 MGGAR
+1 
-6 FVEFNCKSGRT
+6 
-17 NYMKKHHLCLISVAV
+17 MKKNHLCLISVAV
-32 LTAGCTS
+32 LAAGCTS

-45 VQAKDALRHAM
+45 VQAKDALKHAM
-56 TEQSKAGALTSVPKS
+56 TEQNKVGALATVPKS
-71 VQSELLQLNRPPQA
+71 VQSELLQMNRPPQA
-85 ISMPEPRLRIAAHD
+85 ISMPEQRLRIAAHD
-99 VDAVEFFGSLFKGS
+99 VEAVEFFGSLFKGS

-120 PGVAGQISVELKDV
+120 PGVGGLVSVELKDV
-134 TLTEVLAVV
+134 TLPEVLAVV

-187 STGGVAS
+187 STGGVTANDNNS
-194 NDSNSSNNNNFDNA
+194 NNSSIDNANGNSSGSNNSSNGSSGSNSSN
-208 NGSTNNNT
+208 
-216 SNRSSNGGSGSDGNG
+216 G
-231 TRIETDTNSDYWTDL
+231 TRIQTDTNSDYWTDL
-246 RDTLQILVGS
+246 RGSLEMLIGS

-268 GLVTV
+268 GLVTI

-290 ESHLKRQV
+290 ETHLKRQV

-305 EVALSE
+305 EVALNE

-317 DWSGLTASWDGNKG
+317 DWSGLSASWDGNKG
-331 IPTVAQPIL
+331 ITGGSSLSPTQLPTTPNQIF
-340 TAPGSDPAYKLL
+340 TAL
-352 NGAGSLGTSLVGATN
+352 
-367 PIFKA
+367 
-372 IGGGAGF
+372 GGGAGF
-379 TITDGNFNVA
+379 KISDGNFNVA

-421 DEYYVTNASTTITTT
+421 DEYFVTNATTTITSTT
-436 PTGTDKTPNVEL
+436 TGTERTPNVEL

-459 TPQIDEDGKVLL
+459 TPQIDEEGRVLL

-478 DTEEQNKVIDMGTTG
+478 DTEEQNKTIDLGTTG
-493 GKLQLP
+493 GKMTLP

-544 WVGEAFTNRRE
+544 WIGEAFTNRRE

-580 QRSSEL
+580 KRSADL

>member
-1 MGGAR
+1 MKIYR
-6 FVEFNCKSGRT
+6 F
-17 NYMKKHHLCLISVAV
+17 CLITLAMMA
-32 LTAGCTS
+32 AGCTT
-39 YRHPEP
+39 YKHPEP
-45 VQAKDALRHAM
+45 TQAKDALKQAM
-56 TEQSKAGALTSVPKS
+56 NEQQKQQNAPLTTLPKS
-71 VQSELLQLNRPPQA
+71 VQSELLQLNRPQMPVA
-85 ISMPEPRLRIAAHD
+85 MPEKRLRIAAHD
-99 VDAVEFFGSLFKGS
+99 VEAVEFFGSLFKGS

-120 PGVAGQISVELKDV
+120 PGVSGLVSVELKDV
-134 TLTEVLAVV
+134 TLPEVLAVV
-143 GDMYGFDVQRKGNVF
+143 GDMYGFDVQRKGSVF
-158 HVYPAGL
+158 HIYPAGL

-176 MSRRGLSRTSV
+176 LSRRGLSRTSV
-187 STGGVAS
+187 STGGVTANDNNNGS
-194 NDSNSSNNNNFDNA
+194 NSNFDSSSSNSTTNSTTNNSSNSNSS
-208 NGSTNNNT
+208 
-216 SNRSSNGGSGSDGNG
+216 GNG
-231 TRIETDTNSDYWTDL
+231 TRIETDNTNDYWTDL
-246 RDTLQILVGS
+246 RDALQTLVGN

-290 ESHLKRQV
+290 EDHLKRQV

-305 EVALSE
+305 EVTLGE

-317 DWSGLTASWDGNKG
+317 DWSGLSASWDGNKG
-331 IPTVAQPIL
+331 ITGGQSLSTTKVPTTSNEIF
-340 TAPGSDPAYKLL
+340 TAL
-352 NGAGSLGTSLVGATN
+352 
-367 PIFKA
+367 
-372 IGGGAGF
+372 GGGAGF
-379 TITDGNFNVA
+379 KVSDGNFNVA
-389 VNLLKTQGDVNTLS
+389 VKLLKTQGDVNTLS

-421 DEYYVTNASTTITTT
+421 DEYYVTNASTTITSTS
-436 PTGTDKTPNVEL
+436 TGTDKTPNVEL

-478 DTEEQNKVIDMGTTG
+478 DTEEQSKTIDLGTG
-493 GKLQLP
+493 GTITLP
-499 LAKSSIRE
+499 LAKSDIRE

-529 KQEIVSKVPLLGDIP
+529 KKEEVSKVPLLGDIP

-555 STKKVELVIL
+555 STKKVELVIM
-565 LKPTVVEKDTWQNEL
+565 LKPTVVDKDTWQNEL
-580 QRSSEL
+580 QRSADL
-586 LDKWYPPKG
+586 LDKWYPSKG

>member
-1 MGGAR
+1 
-6 FVEFNCKSGRT
+6 
-17 NYMKKHHLCLISVAV
+17 MKTHRLCLIAVAMMA
-32 LTAGCTS
+32 AGCTT

-45 VQAKDALRHAM
+45 TQAKDALKQAM
-56 TEQSKAGALTSVPKS
+56 SEQQKQAAPLTTLPES
-71 VQSELLQLNRPPQA
+71 VQSELLQLNRPQTPVP
-85 ISMPEPRLRIAAHD
+85 MPEKRLRIAAHD
-99 VDAVEFFGSLFKGS
+99 VEAVEFFGSLFKGS

-120 PGVAGQISVELKDV
+120 PGVSGLVSVELKDV
-134 TLTEVLAVV
+134 TLQEVLAVV

-158 HVYPAGL
+158 HIYPAGL

-187 STGGVAS
+187 STGGVTS
-194 NDSNSSNNNNFDNA
+194 NDNNNSNNNSFDSANSNNTSTSNSS
-208 NGSTNNNT
+208 G
-216 SNRSSNGGSGSDGNG
+216 SNGNSDNSNG

-246 RDTLQILVGS
+246 RTSLEMLIGT

-268 GLVTV
+268 GLVTI

-285 FLSQS
+285 FLNQS

-317 DWSGLTASWDGNKG
+317 DWSGLTASWGGNKG

-340 TAPGSDPAYKLL
+340 TAPGSAPAYNLL
-352 NGAGSLGTSLVGATN
+352 NGAGSLGSSLVGAAN

-421 DEYYVTNASTTITTT
+421 DEYFVTNASTTITTNSS
-436 PTGTDKTPNVEL
+436 GVSDKTPNVEL

-459 TPQIDEDGKVLL
+459 TPQIDEEGKVLL

-493 GKLQLP
+493 GKLELP
-499 LAKSSIRE
+499 LARSSIRE

-565 LKPTVVEKDTWQNEL
+565 LKPTVVEKKTWQNEL
-580 QRSSEL
+580 QRSADL

>member
-1 MGGAR
+1 
-6 FVEFNCKSGRT
+6 
-17 NYMKKHHLCLISVAV
+17 MKKHHFCLLPLALAVA
-32 LTAGCTS
+32 ACTS
-39 YRHPEP
+39 YQHPEP
-45 VQAKDALRHAM
+45 VQAKDALKQAM
-56 TEQSKAGALTSVPKS
+56 KEQTPTAPLTTLPPS
-71 VQSELLQLNRPPQA
+71 VQSELLQLNRPQQPLA
-85 ISMPEPRLRIAAHD
+85 VPEKRLRIAAHD

-120 PGVAGQISVELKDV
+120 PGVAGAISVELKDV
-134 TLTEVLAVV
+134 TLQEALATV

-176 MSRRGLSRTSV
+176 MARRGLSRTSV
-187 STGGVAS
+187 STGGVTA
-194 NDSNSSNNNNFDNA
+194 NDNNNNGNNNFDSS
-208 NGSTNNNT
+208 GNNN
-216 SNRSSNGGSGSDGNG
+216 NGNNNLGSSNGDNGSSNNSNG
-231 TRIETDTNSDYWTDL
+231 TQIETDSNNDYWSDL
-246 RDTLQILVGS
+246 RDALQTLIGT
-256 GDGRAVITSPQA
+256 GEGRAVITSPQA

-285 FLSQS
+285 FLDQS
-290 ESHLKRQV
+290 GEHLKRQV

-305 EVALSE
+305 EVALNE

-317 DWSGLTASWDGNKG
+317 DWSGLSASWDGNKG
-331 IPTVAQPIL
+331 IT
-340 TAPGSDPAYKLL
+340 G
-352 NGAGSLGTSLVGATN
+352 GGSLLDS
-367 PIFKA
+367 PIASTPNQIFRA
-372 IGGGAGF
+372 LGGGAGF
-379 TITDGNFNVA
+379 TISDGNFNVA
-389 VNLLKTQGDVNTLS
+389 VSLLKTQGDVNTLS

-421 DEYYVTNASTTITTT
+421 DEYFVTNASTTTTT
-436 PTGTDKTPNVEL
+436 SGNSAPIVTPNVEL

-459 TPQIDEDGKVLL
+459 TPQIDEAGRVLL

-478 DTEEQNKVIDMGTTG
+478 DTEEQNKTINVGTADP
-493 GKLQLP
+493 LVLP
-499 LAKSSIRE
+499 LAKSAIRE

-565 LKPTVVEKDTWQNEL
+565 LKPTVVEKDTWQKEL

>member
-1 MGGAR
+1 
-6 FVEFNCKSGRT
+6 
-17 NYMKKHHLCLISVAV
+17 MKKNHLCLISVAV
-32 LTAGCTS
+32 LAAGCTS

-45 VQAKDALRHAM
+45 VQAKDALKHAM
-56 TEQSKAGALTSVPKS
+56 TEQNKVGALATVPKS
-71 VQSELLQLNRPPQA
+71 VQSELLQMNRPPQA
-85 ISMPEPRLRIAAHD
+85 ISMPEQRLRIAAHD
-99 VDAVEFFGSLFKGS
+99 VEAVEFFGSLFKGS

-120 PGVAGQISVELKDV
+120 PGVGGLVSVELKDV
-134 TLTEVLAVV
+134 TLPEVLAVV

-187 STGGVAS
+187 STGGVTANDNNS
-194 NDSNSSNNNNFDNA
+194 NNSSVDNVSGNSSGSNNSSNGSSGSNSS
-208 NGSTNNNT
+208 
-216 SNRSSNGGSGSDGNG
+216 NG

-246 RDTLQILVGS
+246 RTSLEMLIGS

-268 GLVTV
+268 GLVTI

-290 ESHLKRQV
+290 ETHLKRQV

-305 EVALSE
+305 EVALNE

-317 DWSGLTASWDGNKG
+317 DWSGLSASWDGNKG
-331 IPTVAQPIL
+331 ITGGSSLSPTQLPTTPNQIF
-340 TAPGSDPAYKLL
+340 TAL
-352 NGAGSLGTSLVGATN
+352 
-367 PIFKA
+367 
-372 IGGGAGF
+372 GGGAGF
-379 TITDGNFNVA
+379 KISDGNFNVA

-421 DEYYVTNASTTITTT
+421 DEYFVTKASTTITSNSS
-436 PTGTDKTPNVEL
+436 GVSDRTPNVEL

-453 GIALDV
+453 GISLDV
-459 TPQIDEDGKVLL
+459 TPQIDEEGKVLL

-478 DTEEQNKVIDMGTTG
+478 DTEEQNKVIDMGTSG
-493 GKLQLP
+493 GRLELP

-544 WVGEAFTNRRE
+544 WIGEAFTNRRE

-580 QRSSEL
+580 KRSADL

>member
-1 MGGAR
+1 
-6 FVEFNCKSGRT
+6 
-17 NYMKKHHLCLISVAV
+17 MKKHHLCLISAAV

-56 TEQSKAGALTSVPKS
+56 IEQNKGGALTSVPKS

-120 PGVAGQISVELKDV
+120 PGVAGQISVGLKDV

-187 STGGVAS
+187 STGGVTA
-194 NDSNSSNNNNFDNA
+194 NDNNGNSNSFDNA
-208 NGSTNNNT
+208 NGSNNSTSN
-216 SNRSSNGGSGSDGNG
+216 SNRSSNGSSNSDSNG

-246 RDTLQILVGS
+246 RDTLQTLIGS

-268 GLVTV
+268 GLVTI

-285 FLSQS
+285 FLNQS

-305 EVALSE
+305 EVALNE

-317 DWSGLTASWDGNKG
+317 DWSGLSASWDGNKG
-331 IPTVAQPIL
+331 ITGGGSAAPSQLPTTPNQ
-340 TAPGSDPAYKLL
+340 
-352 NGAGSLGTSLVGATN
+352 
-367 PIFKA
+367 IFSA
-372 IGGGAGF
+372 LGGGAGF
-379 TITDGNFNVA
+379 KISDGNFNVA

-421 DEYYVTNASTTITTT
+421 DEYFVTNASTTITTT
-436 PTGTDKTPNVEL
+436 STGTDKTPNVEL

-459 TPQIDEDGKVLL
+459 TPQIDEEGKVLL

-478 DTEEQNKVIDMGTTG
+478 DTEEQQKTIDMGTSG
-493 GKLQLP
+493 GTLQLP

>member
-1 MGGAR
+1 
-6 FVEFNCKSGRT
+6 
-17 NYMKKHHLCLISVAV
+17 MKKHHLCLISAAV

-56 TEQSKAGALTSVPKS
+56 TEQNKGGALTSVPKS

-85 ISMPEPRLRIAAHD
+85 ISMPEARLRIAAHD

-187 STGGVAS
+187 STGGVTA
-194 NDSNSSNNNNFDNA
+194 NDNNGNSNSFDNA
-208 NGSTNNNT
+208 NGSNNSTSN
-216 SNRSSNGGSGSDGNG
+216 SNRSSNGNSNSDSNG

-246 RDTLQILVGS
+246 RDTLQTLIGS

-268 GLVTV
+268 GLVTI

-285 FLSQS
+285 FLNQS

-305 EVALSE
+305 EVALNE

-317 DWSGLTASWDGNKG
+317 DWSGLSASWDGNKG
-331 IPTVAQPIL
+331 IT
-340 TAPGSDPAYKLL
+340 G
-352 NGAGSLGTSLVGATN
+352 GGSLTPSTIANTPN
-367 PIFKA
+367 QIFSA
-372 IGGGAGF
+372 LGGGAGF
-379 TITDGNFNVA
+379 KISDGNFNVA

-421 DEYYVTNASTTITTT
+421 DEYFVTNASTTTTT
-436 PTGTDKTPNVEL
+436 SGTSAPIVTPNVEL

-459 TPQIDEDGKVLL
+459 TPQIDEEGKVLL

-478 DTEEQNKVIDMGTTG
+478 DTEEQKKTIDVGTADP
-493 GKLQLP
+493 LILP

>member
-1 MGGAR
+1 
-6 FVEFNCKSGRT
+6 
-17 NYMKKHHLCLISVAV
+17 MKKHYLCLISAAV

-56 TEQSKAGALTSVPKS
+56 TEQNKGGALTSVPKS
-71 VQSELLQLNRPPQA
+71 VQSELLQLNRPPQV

-194 NDSNSSNNNNFDNA
+194 NENNSSNNNNFDNA
-208 NGSTNNNT
+208 NNNTNNST
-216 SNRSSNGGSGSDGNG
+216 SNRSSNGNSNSDSNG

-246 RDTLQILVGS
+246 RDTLQTLIGS

-268 GLVTV
+268 GLVTI

-285 FLSQS
+285 FLNQS

-305 EVALSE
+305 EVSLNE

-317 DWSGLTASWDGNKG
+317 DWSGLSASWDGNKG
-331 IPTVAQPIL
+331 IT
-340 TAPGSDPAYKLL
+340 G
-352 NGAGSLGTSLVGATN
+352 GGSLTPSTIANTPN
-367 PIFKA
+367 QIFSA
-372 IGGGAGF
+372 LGGGAGF
-379 TITDGNFNVA
+379 KISDGNFNVA

-421 DEYYVTNASTTITTT
+421 DEYFVTNASTTTTT
-436 PTGTDKTPNVEL
+436 SGTSAPIVTPNVEL

-459 TPQIDEDGKVLL
+459 TPQIDEEGKVLL

-478 DTEEQNKVIDMGTTG
+478 DTEEQKKTIDVGTADP
-493 GKLQLP
+493 LILP

>member
-1 MGGAR
+1 
-6 FVEFNCKSGRT
+6 
-17 NYMKKHHLCLISVAV
+17 MKTHRLCLIAVAMMA
-32 LTAGCTS
+32 AGCTT

-45 VQAKDALRHAM
+45 TQAKDALKQAM
-56 TEQSKAGALTSVPKS
+56 SEQQKQAAPLTTLPES
-71 VQSELLQLNRPPQA
+71 VQSELLQLNRPQTPVP
-85 ISMPEPRLRIAAHD
+85 MPEKRLRIAAHD
-99 VDAVEFFGSLFKGS
+99 VEAVEFFGSLFKGS

-120 PGVAGQISVELKDV
+120 PGVSGLVSVELKDV
-134 TLTEVLAVV
+134 TLQEVLAVV

-158 HVYPAGL
+158 HIYPAGL

-187 STGGVAS
+187 STGGVTS
-194 NDSNSSNNNNFDNA
+194 NDNNNSNNNSFDSANSNNTSTSNSS
-208 NGSTNNNT
+208 G
-216 SNRSSNGGSGSDGNG
+216 SNGNSDNSNG

-246 RDTLQILVGS
+246 RTSLEMLIGT

-268 GLVTV
+268 GLVTI

-285 FLSQS
+285 FLNQS

-305 EVALSE
+305 EVALNE

-317 DWSGLTASWDGNKG
+317 DWSGLSASWDGNKG
-331 IPTVAQPIL
+331 IT
-340 TAPGSDPAYKLL
+340 G
-352 NGAGSLGTSLVGATN
+352 GGSLANTGLPVTPN
-367 PIFKA
+367 QIFTA
-372 IGGGAGF
+372 LGGGAGF
-379 TITDGNFNVA
+379 KISDGSFNVA

-421 DEYYVTNASTTITTT
+421 DEYFVTNASTTITTNSS
-436 PTGTDKTPNVEL
+436 GVSDKTPNVEL

-459 TPQIDEDGKVLL
+459 TPQIDEEGKVLL

-493 GKLQLP
+493 GKLELP
-499 LAKSSIRE
+499 LARSSIRE

-565 LKPTVVEKDTWQNEL
+565 LKPTVVEKETWQNEL
-580 QRSSEL
+580 QRSADL

>member
-1 MGGAR
+1 
-6 FVEFNCKSGRT
+6 
-17 NYMKKHHLCLISVAV
+17 MKKHRLCLITVAMMA
-32 LTAGCTS
+32 AGCTT
-39 YRHPEP
+39 YQHPEP
-45 VQAKDALRHAM
+45 TQAKDALKQAM
-56 TEQSKAGALTSVPKS
+56 NEQQKQAAPLTVLPKS
-71 VQSELLQLNRPPQA
+71 VQSELLQLNRPQMPVG
-85 ISMPEPRLRIAAHD
+85 MPEKRLRIAAHD
-99 VDAVEFFGSLFKGS
+99 VEAVEFFGSLFKGS

-120 PGVAGQISVELKDV
+120 PGVAGLVSVELKDV
-134 TLTEVLAVV
+134 TLPEVLAVV

-158 HVYPAGL
+158 HIYPAGL

-187 STGGVAS
+187 STGGVTA
-194 NDSNSSNNNNFDNA
+194 NDSNNSSDSSFDSASNNN
-208 NGSTNNNT
+208 STNNSSGN
-216 SNRSSNGGSGSDGNG
+216 NSNGNSSNG

-246 RDTLQILVGS
+246 RDSLQTLIGT

-268 GLVTV
+268 GLVTI

-285 FLSQS
+285 FLNQS
-290 ESHLKRQV
+290 DSHLKRQV
-298 VLEARIL
+298 VLEARII
-305 EVALSE
+305 EVALNE

-317 DWSGLTASWDGNKG
+317 DWSGLSASWDGNKG
-331 IPTVAQPIL
+331 IT
-340 TAPGSDPAYKLL
+340 G
-352 NGAGSLGTSLVGATN
+352 GGSLANTQLPTTPN
-367 PIFKA
+367 QIFTA
-372 IGGGAGF
+372 LGGGAGF
-379 TITDGNFNVA
+379 KVSDGNFNVA

-421 DEYYVTNASTTITTT
+421 DEYFVTNASTTTVSTTSGDRT
-436 PTGTDKTPNVEL
+436 TPNVEL

-453 GIALDV
+453 GISLDV
-459 TPQIDEDGKVLL
+459 TPQIDEEGKVLL

-478 DTEEQNKVIDMGTTG
+478 DTEEQTKTIKVTDSDT
-493 GKLQLP
+493 LVLP

-555 STKKVELVIL
+555 STKKVELVIM

-586 LDKWYPPKG
+586 LDKWYPAKG

>member
-1 MGGAR
+1 
-6 FVEFNCKSGRT
+6 
-17 NYMKKHHLCLISVAV
+17 MKKHHFCLLPLALAV
-32 LTAGCTS
+32 AGCTT

-45 VQAKDALRHAM
+45 VQAKDALKQAM
-56 TEQSKAGALTSVPKS
+56 SEQSPTAPLTSLPPS
-71 VQSELLQLNRPPQA
+71 VQSELLQLNRPQQPMT
-85 ISMPEPRLRIAAHD
+85 IPEKRMRIAAHD

-120 PGVAGQISVELKDV
+120 PGVAGVISVELKDV
-134 TLTEVLAVV
+134 TLQEALATV

-176 MSRRGLSRTSV
+176 MTRRGLSRTSV
-187 STGGVAS
+187 STGGVTA
-194 NDSNSSNNNNFDNA
+194 NDNNNGNNNNFDNGL
-208 NGSTNNNT
+208 NNSGNNNSQGNT
-216 SNRSSNGGSGSDGNG
+216 ASGDNNTNSNG
-231 TRIETDTNSDYWTDL
+231 TRIETDSNNDYWTDL
-246 RDTLQILVGS
+246 RDALQTLIGT
-256 GDGRAVITSPQA
+256 GEGRAVITSPQA

-285 FLSQS
+285 FLDQS
-290 ESHLKRQV
+290 GEHLKRQV

-305 EVALSE
+305 EVSLNE

-317 DWSGLTASWDGNKG
+317 DWSGLSASWDGGKG
-331 IPTVAQPIL
+331 IK
-340 TAPGSDPAYKLL
+340 G
-352 NGAGSLGTSLVGATN
+352 GGSLMDS
-367 PIFKA
+367 PIASTPNQIFRA
-372 IGGGAGF
+372 LGGGAGF
-379 TITDGNFNVA
+379 TISDGNFNVA
-389 VNLLKTQGDVNTLS
+389 VSLLKTQGDVNTLS

-421 DEYYVTNASTTITTT
+421 DEYFVTNASTTTTT
-436 PTGTDKTPNVEL
+436 SGTSAPIVTPNVEL

-459 TPQIDEDGKVLL
+459 TPQIDEQGKVLL

-478 DTEEQNKVIDMGTTG
+478 DTEEQSKTISVGTADP
-493 GKLQLP
+493 LVLP

-529 KQEIVSKVPLLGDIP
+529 RQEIVSKVPLLGDIP

-555 STKKVELVIL
+555 SNRKVELVIL
-565 LKPTVVEKDTWQNEL
+565 LKPTVVEKDTWQKEL

>member
-6 FVEFNCKSGRT
+6 FVEFNCKSGCT
-17 NYMKKHHLCLISVAV
+17 YYMKKHHLCLISAAV

-56 TEQSKAGALTSVPKS
+56 TEQNKGGALTSVPKS

-187 STGGVAS
+187 STGGVTA
-194 NDSNSSNNNNFDNA
+194 NDNNGNSNSFENA
-208 NGSTNNNT
+208 NNSTNNSTNNSN
-216 SNRSSNGGSGSDGNG
+216 SNRSSNGSSNSDSNG

-246 RDTLQILVGS
+246 RDTLQTLIGS

-268 GLVTV
+268 GLVTI

-285 FLSQS
+285 FLNQS

-305 EVALSE
+305 EVALNE

-317 DWSGLTASWDGNKG
+317 DWSGLSASWDGNKG
-331 IPTVAQPIL
+331 ITGGGSATPSQLPTTPNQ
-340 TAPGSDPAYKLL
+340 
-352 NGAGSLGTSLVGATN
+352 
-367 PIFKA
+367 IFSA
-372 IGGGAGF
+372 LGGGAGF
-379 TITDGNFNVA
+379 KISDGNFNVA

-421 DEYYVTNASTTITTT
+421 DEYFVTNASTTTTT
-436 PTGTDKTPNVEL
+436 SGTSAPIVTPNVEL

-459 TPQIDEDGKVLL
+459 TPQIDEEGKVLL

-478 DTEEQNKVIDMGTTG
+478 DTEEQKKTIDVGTADP
-493 GKLQLP
+493 LILP

>member
-1 MGGAR
+1 
-6 FVEFNCKSGRT
+6 
-17 NYMKKHHLCLISVAV
+17 MKKHPFCLLPLALAV
-32 LTAGCTS
+32 AGCTT

-45 VQAKDALRHAM
+45 VQAKDALKQAM
-56 TEQSKAGALTSVPKS
+56 SEQSPTAPLTSLPPS
-71 VQSELLQLNRPPQA
+71 VQSELLQLNRPQQPMT
-85 ISMPEPRLRIAAHD
+85 IPEKRMRIAAHD

-120 PGVAGQISVELKDV
+120 PGVAGVISVELKDV
-134 TLTEVLAVV
+134 TLQEALATV

-176 MSRRGLSRTSV
+176 MARRGLSRTSV
-187 STGGVAS
+187 STGGVTA
-194 NDSNSSNNNNFDNA
+194 NDNNNGNNNNFDNGL
-208 NGSTNNNT
+208 NNSGNNNSQGNT
-216 SNRSSNGGSGSDGNG
+216 ASGDNNTNS
-231 TRIETDTNSDYWTDL
+231 TRIETDSNNDYWTDL
-246 RDTLQILVGS
+246 RDALQTLIGT
-256 GDGRAVITSPQA
+256 GEGRAVITSPQA

-285 FLSQS
+285 FLDQS
-290 ESHLKRQV
+290 GEHLKRQV

-305 EVALSE
+305 EVSLNE

-317 DWSGLTASWDGNKG
+317 DWSGLSASWDGGKG
-331 IPTVAQPIL
+331 IT
-340 TAPGSDPAYKLL
+340 G
-352 NGAGSLGTSLVGATN
+352 GGSLLDS
-367 PIFKA
+367 PIASTPNQIFRA
-372 IGGGAGF
+372 LGGGAGF
-379 TITDGNFNVA
+379 TISDGNFNVA
-389 VNLLKTQGDVNTLS
+389 VSLLKTQGDVNTLS

-421 DEYYVTNASTTITTT
+421 DEYFVTNASTTTTT
-436 PTGTDKTPNVEL
+436 SGTSAPIVTPNVEL

-459 TPQIDEDGKVLL
+459 TPQIDEQGKVLL

-478 DTEEQNKVIDMGTTG
+478 DTEEQSKTINVGTADP
-493 GKLQLP
+493 LVLP

-529 KQEIVSKVPLLGDIP
+529 RQEIVSKVPLLGDIP

-555 STKKVELVIL
+555 SNRKVELVIL
-565 LKPTVVEKDTWQNEL
+565 LKPTVVEKDTWQKEL

>member
-1 MGGAR
+1 
-6 FVEFNCKSGRT
+6 
-17 NYMKKHHLCLISVAV
+17 MKKHHFCLLPLALAVA
-32 LTAGCTS
+32 ACTS
-39 YRHPEP
+39 YQHPEP
-45 VQAKDALRHAM
+45 VQAKDALKQAM
-56 TEQSKAGALTSVPKS
+56 NEQTPTAPLTTLPPS
-71 VQSELLQLNRPPQA
+71 VQSELLQLNRPQQPLA
-85 ISMPEPRLRIAAHD
+85 IPEKRLRIAAHD

-120 PGVAGQISVELKDV
+120 PGVAGAISVELKDV
-134 TLTEVLAVV
+134 TLQEALATV

-176 MSRRGLSRTSV
+176 MARRGLSRTSV
-187 STGGVAS
+187 STGGVTA
-194 NDSNSSNNNNFDNA
+194 NDNNNN
-208 NGSTNNNT
+208 GNNNVD
-216 SNRSSNGGSGSDGNG
+216 SSGNNNGGNNNLGSSNGDNGNGNNSNG
-231 TRIETDTNSDYWTDL
+231 TRIETDSNNDYWTDL
-246 RDTLQILVGS
+246 RDALQTLIGT
-256 GDGRAVITSPQA
+256 GEGRAVITSPQA

-285 FLSQS
+285 FLDQS
-290 ESHLKRQV
+290 GEHLKRQV

-305 EVALSE
+305 EVSLNE

-317 DWSGLTASWDGNKG
+317 DWSGLSASWDGNKG
-331 IPTVAQPIL
+331 IT
-340 TAPGSDPAYKLL
+340 G
-352 NGAGSLGTSLVGATN
+352 GGSLLDS
-367 PIFKA
+367 PIASTPNQIFRA
-372 IGGGAGF
+372 LGGGAGF
-379 TITDGNFNVA
+379 TISDGNFNVA
-389 VNLLKTQGDVNTLS
+389 VSLLKTQGDVNTLS

-421 DEYYVTNASTTITTT
+421 DEYFVTNASTTTTT
-436 PTGTDKTPNVEL
+436 SGNSAPIVTPNVEL

-459 TPQIDEDGKVLL
+459 TPQIDEAGRVLL

-478 DTEEQNKVIDMGTTG
+478 DTEEQNKTINVGTADP
-493 GKLQLP
+493 LVLP
-499 LAKSSIRE
+499 LAKSAIRE

-565 LKPTVVEKDTWQNEL
+565 LKPTVVEKDTWQKEL

>member
-134 TLTEVLAVV
+134 TLSEVLGVV

-187 STGGVAS
+187 STGGVTS
-194 NDSNSSNNNNFDNA
+194 NDSNNSNNNNFDNA
-208 NGSTNNNT
+208 NGSTNSST
-216 SNRSSNGGSGSDGNG
+216 SNRSSNGSSGSDSNG

-246 RDTLQILVGS
+246 RDTLQTLIGS

-285 FLSQS
+285 FLNQS

-305 EVALSE
+305 EVALNE

-317 DWSGLTASWDGNKG
+317 DWSGLSASWDGNKG
-331 IPTVAQPIL
+331 IT
-340 TAPGSDPAYKLL
+340 G
-352 NGAGSLGTSLVGATN
+352 GGSLTPS
-367 PIFKA
+367 PIANTPNQIFSA
-372 IGGGAGF
+372 LGGGAGF
-379 TITDGNFNVA
+379 KISDGNFNVA

-421 DEYYVTNASTTITTT
+421 DEYFVTNASTTTTT
-436 PTGTDKTPNVEL
+436 SGTSAPIVTPNVEL

-459 TPQIDEDGKVLL
+459 TPQIDEEGKVLL

-478 DTEEQNKVIDMGTTG
+478 DTEEQKKTIDVGTADP
-493 GKLQLP
+493 LVLP
-499 LAKSSIRE
+499 LARSSIRE